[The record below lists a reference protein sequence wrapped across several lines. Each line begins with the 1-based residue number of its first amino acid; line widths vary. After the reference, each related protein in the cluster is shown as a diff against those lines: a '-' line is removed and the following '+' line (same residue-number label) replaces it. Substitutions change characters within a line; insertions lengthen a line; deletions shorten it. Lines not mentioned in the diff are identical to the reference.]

1 MRPRPRPR
9 GDRDVGERSD
19 CGGGSI
25 MVGGPGVRL
34 MVSLFASM
42 ILDVACWGER
52 NEVSRDA
59 WKTPVSC
66 KSTGPLAKLRNRPM
80 QLPNELIA
88 RLRWRSFLEII
99 LLLILMWRRI
109 VYCEGSWSVRWFMS
123 ICRAMV
129 WFSSGEECSAWSE
142 MQRWSERPKMGSDV
156 LFVMQTCL
164 MAFLRRSPYCESLEM
179 TIPRR
184 GRIGPMGGVE
194 ELLCLVGLL
203 NLTFFIP
210 MRLPMSKRETNFFDS
225 SRGNGWCG
233 GRVA

>member
-1 MRPRPRPR
+1 
-9 GDRDVGERSD
+9 
-19 CGGGSI
+19 

-59 WKTPVSC
+59 WKTPVNC
-66 KSTGPLAKLRNRPM
+66 KSTGPLVKLRNRLM
-80 QLPNELIA
+80 QFPNELIA
-88 RLRWRSFLEII
+88 RRRWRSFLEII

-164 MAFLRRSPYCESLEM
+164 IAFLRRSPYSESLEM

-184 GRIGPMGGVE
+184 GLIGPMGGVE

-225 SRGNGWCG
+225 SGGNGWCG